1 MFIPAIP
8 QESKATFYCNDGFH
22 SLKYCPGPNED
33 PIKECSVQNIE
44 STHGNDTLRCDLSC
58 ATTESMWSIV
68 CDSWKVPLLCK
79 DRNKGEPLFMVA
91 ETHLKHLLVVN
102 NCLDM
107 VVERGMFPE
116 SEEWSTLYCPAGN
129 QTNPGHSI
137 KTQCEITCN
146 NAELNAMMRN
156 GKIPNDQVTGHFQ
169 FWAFFMCLITSWVG
183 MAVVV
188 TVGDAICFEMLE
200 DKPHL
205 YGHQRLWGAVGW
217 GSVSLVSGLLVDEFS
232 KGKTYKDYSVL
243 FYMMLILILM
253 DMLVS
258 KRLKYSQSKMS
269 TNIMRDVGTLLKS
282 FRVVVFLGWCIIV
295 GLCTALIWNFL
306 FWHLE
311 DLAAAEEGCDY
322 STWIKSLQGFAMA
335 IQCFGGELPFF
346 FLSGWILKK
355 IGHINAMSL
364 VLAGFALRFFLYSIL
379 RNPWWVLPIE
389 LLNGV
394 TFGVFYST
402 MASYASIVAP
412 PGTEAT
418 IQVRGHYS
426 WGHSPTEI
434 DRPIFLFT
442 GSGGGCVRGC
452 GCVLGQFHRWNVV
465 QQHRRQCHVQTIRHG
480 GLDIPGGA
488 RGGPEGVRPIRGIN
502 W

>member
-1 MFIPAIP
+1 M
-8 QESKATFYCNDGFH
+8 E
-22 SLKYCPGPNED
+22 
-33 PIKECSVQNIE
+33 NIISSHE
-44 STHGNDTLRCDLSC
+44 GEQLFCDLTC
-58 ATTESMWSIV
+58 TTTESMWSVI
-68 CDSWKVPLLCK
+68 CDKWKVPLLCK
-79 DRNKGEPLFMVA
+79 DFRKDPLQIVA
-91 ETHLKHLLVVN
+91 ETHLKDILVMD
-102 NCLDM
+102 NCLNII
-107 VVERGMFPE
+107 VAQGEFPATQESSTMF
-116 SEEWSTLYCPAGN
+116 CPPAN
-129 QTNPGHSI
+129 QTSESHSI
-137 KTQCEITCN
+137 KTQCDISCN
-146 NAELNAMMRN
+146 NAELNAIIRT
-156 GKIPNDQVTGHFQ
+156 GKISNDKVTGHFQ

-205 YGHQRLWGAVGW
+205 YGNQRLWGAVGW

-232 KGKTYKDYSVL
+232 RGKTYKDYSVL
-243 FYMMLILILM
+243 FYIMLIMILL

-258 KRLKYSQSKMS
+258 KKLKYTPTRMS
-269 TNIMRDVGTLLKS
+269 TNILKDVGALLKS
-282 FRVVVFLGWCIIV
+282 FRVVIFLTWCVVV

-311 DLAAAEEGCDY
+311 DLAASEEGCDY
-322 STWIKSLQGFAMA
+322 STWIKSLEGFAMA

-379 RNPWWVLPIE
+379 TNPWYVLPIE

-418 IQVRGHYS
+418 IQVCLHC
-426 WGHSPTEI
+426 
-434 DRPIFLFT
+434 IFYQKFET
-442 GSGGGCVRGC
+442 
-452 GCVLGQFHRWNVV
+452 
-465 QQHRRQCHVQTIRHG
+465 
-480 GLDIPGGA
+480 
-488 RGGPEGVRPIRGIN
+488 
-502 W
+502 

>member
-1 MFIPAIP
+1 MLKGLELREINAYDPFQVLTLAFFLIMFIPAIP
-8 QESKATFYCNDGFH
+8 LESKATFFCNDGFH
-22 SLKYCPGPNED
+22 SLRYCPSATED
-33 PIKECSVQNIE
+33 PIKACSVQNIE
-44 STHGNDTLRCDLSC
+44 STHGNDTLRCDLNC
-58 ATTESMWSIV
+58 ATTESMWSII
-68 CDSWKVPLLCK
+68 CDQWKVPLLCK
-79 DRNKGEPLFMVA
+79 EHNSKSLQMIA
-91 ETHLKHLLVVN
+91 ETQLKHLNVLGK
-102 NCLDM
+102 CLDM
-107 VVERGMFPE
+107 VVVRGEFPQTQE
-116 SEEWSTLYCPAGN
+116 YSNLFCPPGN
-129 QTNPGHSI
+129 QTSESHSI
-137 KTQCEITCN
+137 KSTCDIVCN
-146 NAELNAMMRN
+146 NAELNAMIRN
-156 GKIPNDQVTGHFQ
+156 GKIPDDQVTGHFQ

-205 YGHQRLWGAVGW
+205 YGNQRLWGAVGW
-217 GSVSLVSGLLVDEFS
+217 GSVSIVSGLLVDEFS

-258 KRLKYSQSKMS
+258 KKLKYTPSRMS
-269 TNIMRDVGTLLKS
+269 SNIIKDVGTLLKS
-282 FRVVVFLGWCIIV
+282 FRVVIFLSWCIVV

-311 DLAAAEEGCDY
+311 DLAASEEGCDY
-322 STWIKSLQGFAMA
+322 STWIKSLEGFAMA

-364 VLAGFALRFFLYSIL
+364 VLAGFALRFYLYSIL
-379 RNPWWVLPIE
+379 TNPWWVLPIE

-418 IQVRGHYS
+418 IQVAFYRDNY
-426 WGHSPTEI
+426 
-434 DRPIFLFT
+434 
-442 GSGGGCVRGC
+442 
-452 GCVLGQFHRWNVV
+452 LGNH
-465 QQHRRQCHVQTIRHG
+465 
-480 GLDIPGGA
+480 
-488 RGGPEGVRPIRGIN
+488 
-502 W
+502 

>member
-8 QESKATFYCNDGFH
+8 QESHATFHNNEGFH
-22 SLKYCPGPNED
+22 ALKYCPAATED
-33 PIKECSVQNIE
+33 PIKECSITNLV
-44 STHGNDTLRCDLSC
+44 TGHANDTLQCDLNC
-58 ATTESMWSIV
+58 KATDSIWSVI
-68 CDSWKVPLLCK
+68 CDKWQVPVLCR
-79 DRNKGEPLFMVA
+79 DYKGKASFEMLA
-91 ETHLKHLLVVN
+91 ETQLKHLRVIESHN
-102 NCLDM
+102 HTNCLGM
-107 VVERGMFPE
+107 VVSRGQMVQ
-116 SEEWSTLYCPAGN
+116 SQEWFFGKDPASFN
-129 QTNPGHSI
+129 TS
-137 KTQCEITCN
+137 CEITCN
-146 NAELNAMMRN
+146 NAELNAMLRN
-156 GKIPNDQVTGHFQ
+156 GKIPDDQVTGHFQ
-169 FWAFFMCLITSWVG
+169 FWAFFVCLITSWVG

-205 YGHQRLWGAVGW
+205 YGNQRLWGAVGW

-243 FYMMLILILM
+243 FYMMFILIVG

-258 KRLKYSQSKMS
+258 KKLKYTQTRISS
-269 TNIMRDVGTLLKS
+269 NIMKDVGTLLKS
-282 FRVVVFLGWCIIV
+282 FRVVIFLLWCIVV

-322 STWIKSLQGFAMA
+322 STWIKSLEGFAMA

-346 FLSGWILKK
+346 FLSGWILRK

-379 RNPWWVLPIE
+379 TNPWWVLPIE

-418 IQVRGHYS
+418 IQVS
-426 WGHSPTEI
+426 
-434 DRPIFLFT
+434 
-442 GSGGGCVRGC
+442 V
-452 GCVLGQFHRWNVV
+452 
-465 QQHRRQCHVQTIRHG
+465 
-480 GLDIPGGA
+480 
-488 RGGPEGVRPIRGIN
+488 
-502 W
+502 